1 MMPETRSV
9 EYVKFEIP
17 KTENP
22 LEGRAR
28 VDALQKVADAASA
41 FAEQVSGSSFQAA
54 AQAGGQ
60 LVQRSPDFDRSGA
73 ISAGQEDP
81 QTLAPDLRNLAPSAF
96 LLTER
101 SPVSDVIQSG
111 DAFFVLKIAQ
121 INPQRPL
128 TIEEA
133 RPVAVSRL
141 GSRKAERLLRE
152 NAEASLAKIRHAI
165 ASGKSFQDAAAE
177 AGLKVRSFSYLVPSD
192 QKLSPEEQE
201 VAAAT
206 LLMEPGQL
214 SGMIPVSEGGFAV
227 FLSSR
232 EPIDEA
238 GMAKKP
244 ELASRILETKRR
256 LLFMTWLAWA
266 RDAAKI
272 TVAMQRQ

>member
-1 MMPETRSV
+1 MP
-9 EYVKFEIP
+9 
-17 KTENP
+17 
-22 LEGRAR
+22 RALSPSR
-28 VDALQKVADAASA
+28 RPA
-41 FAEQVSGSSFQAA
+41 SSFEAA

-73 ISAGQEDP
+73 ISAGQDDS

-111 DAFFVLKIAQ
+111 DAFFVLKVAQ

-133 RPVAVSRL
+133 RPVAASRL
-141 GSRKAERLLRE
+141 GARKAERLLRE
-152 NAEASLAKIRHAI
+152 NAEASLAKVRQAI

-214 SGMIPVSEGGFAV
+214 SGMIPASDGGFAV

-238 GMAKKP
+238 GIAKKP

-256 LLFMTWLAWA
+256 LLFMTWLSWA
-266 RDAAKI
+266 REAAKI